1 MNQVLFEGR
10 FLVNMISTLIHR
22 SALQVQYGRMDW
34 ERLFRASDY
43 HRVANIIY
51 LGLLGNG
58 DRISE
63 RWMNR
68 FFDRYQEALVNGGSC
83 EEAEREI
90 LTLLDMQKIPC
101 VVLSST
107 TIRNLYELPETA
119 DLSPLR
125 LYLSP
130 EGYSLAKGYL
140 IDLGYETTRTYPEC
154 GERMCRIA
162 GLNIDIYRKLPF
174 QTRYF
179 EKGMRELTVRSQVR
193 SGGESVRILS
203 LEDRMVFRLA
213 SCSYQYVRDEL
224 LIRDMLDLFLYHKV
238 WREKFDG
245 NYVKKKLQEFRVDE
259 LADRLLRLA
268 YMWFGEKEDKI
279 YIQSI
284 GQIEELSS
292 FDILENR
299 ILNRGEFKK
308 DHETDPQVLGLT
320 RLLKKEEEKEMR
332 KARRETRK
340 RRWTERKRAWNRSLQ
355 WVFPDYK
362 YMSTLYPTLEKI
374 PFLLPLY
381 WLFRGLRLLF
391 GLLIKGGNQQS

>member
-22 SALQVQYGRMDW
+22 SPLQVRYGRMDW

-58 DRISE
+58 DRVTE

-68 FFDRYQEALVNGGSC
+68 FFDRYQESLVNGGNC
-83 EEAEREI
+83 EDAEREI
-90 LTLLDMQKIPC
+90 LTLLDLQKIPC

-107 TIRNLYELPETA
+107 TIRNLYELPEMA
-119 DLSPLR
+119 DMSPLR
-125 LYLSP
+125 LYFSP
-130 EGYSLAKGYL
+130 EGYSLVKGYL
-140 IDLGYETTRTYPEC
+140 IDLGYETIRTYPEC
-154 GERMCRIA
+154 GERMFRVS
-162 GLNIDIYRKLPF
+162 GLNVDIYRKLPF

-179 EKGMRELTVRSQVR
+179 EKGMRELTLRSHVR

-203 LEDRMVFRLA
+203 VEDRMVFRLA
-213 SCSYQYVRDEL
+213 SCAYQYVRDEL
-224 LIRDMLDLFLYHKV
+224 LIRDMLDLFLYHKA
-238 WREKFDG
+238 WREKLDSA
-245 NYVKKKLQEFRVDE
+245 YVKKKLQEFRIDG
-259 LADRLLRLA
+259 LADRLLRLS
-268 YMWFGEKEDKI
+268 YMWFGEKEDKT
-279 YIQSI
+279 YIQST
-284 GQIEELSS
+284 GEVEELTS

-320 RLLKKEEEKEMR
+320 KLLKKQEEKELR
-332 KARRETRK
+332 KVRRETRK
-340 RRWTERKRAWNRSLQ
+340 KRWAERKRKWDRSLQ

-374 PFLLPLY
+374 PVLLPLY
-381 WLFRGLRLLF
+381 WLFRGIRLLF
-391 GLLIKGGNQQS
+391 GLLKGGKQQS

>member
-1 MNQVLFEGR
+1 
-10 FLVNMISTLIHR
+10 
-22 SALQVQYGRMDW
+22 
-34 ERLFRASDY
+34 
-43 HRVANIIY
+43 
-51 LGLLGNG
+51 
-58 DRISE
+58 
-63 RWMNR
+63 
-68 FFDRYQEALVNGGSC
+68 
-83 EEAEREI
+83 
-90 LTLLDMQKIPC
+90 
-101 VVLSST
+101 
-107 TIRNLYELPETA
+107 
-119 DLSPLR
+119 
-125 LYLSP
+125 
-130 EGYSLAKGYL
+130 
-140 IDLGYETTRTYPEC
+140 
-154 GERMCRIA
+154 
-162 GLNIDIYRKLPF
+162 
-174 QTRYF
+174 
-179 EKGMRELTVRSQVR
+179 
-193 SGGESVRILS
+193 
-203 LEDRMVFRLA
+203 
-213 SCSYQYVRDEL
+213 
-224 LIRDMLDLFLYHKV
+224 
-238 WREKFDG
+238 
-245 NYVKKKLQEFRVDE
+245 
-259 LADRLLRLA
+259 
-268 YMWFGEKEDKI
+268 MWFGEKEDKI

>member
-1 MNQVLFEGR
+1 MKSVFGCKKVWMKRRAARGANRRRTGCAMGIFLSAALVFEMLSAGGVTAHALESR
-10 FLVNMISTLIHR
+10 GEVR
-22 SALQVQYGRMDW
+22 SL
-34 ERLFRASDY
+34 
-43 HRVANIIY
+43 
-51 LGLLGNG
+51 
-58 DRISE
+58 SE
-63 RWMNR
+63 R
-68 FFDRYQEALVNGGSC
+68 DGGLEC
-83 EEAEREI
+83 GGA
-90 LTLLDMQKIPC
+90 Q
-101 VVLSST
+101 
-107 TIRNLYELPETA
+107 
-119 DLSPLR
+119 
-125 LYLSP
+125 
-130 EGYSLAKGYL
+130 
-140 IDLGYETTRTYPEC
+140 EC

-340 RRWTERKRAWNRSLQ
+340 RRWAERKRAWNRSLQ